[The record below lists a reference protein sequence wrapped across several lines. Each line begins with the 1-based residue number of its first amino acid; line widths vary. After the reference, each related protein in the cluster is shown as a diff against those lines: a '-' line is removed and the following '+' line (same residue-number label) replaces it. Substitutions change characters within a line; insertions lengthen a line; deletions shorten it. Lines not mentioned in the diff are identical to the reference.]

1 VSGLATPRARY
12 LLPVGNLTRDQCV
25 GMAKKPRNGEPRYR
39 KGELWIAPSLSLKQ
53 PQSQSDWKL
62 SRVEPPL
69 GSNKFLELADV
80 ALGLSTT
87 EKHKKKRTA

>member
-1 VSGLATPRARY
+1 MPKI
-12 LLPVGNLTRDQCV
+12 
-25 GMAKKPRNGEPRYR
+25 AKHSKKAKDERNTYSNR
-39 KGELWIAPSLSLKQ
+39 ELWIAPSFSFKQ
-53 PQSQSDWKL
+53 AVRQSDWKL